1 MDNSLKKTDKQMSLA
16 KRIVNFPQFSIL
28 IALVALIVIWSVL
41 ANNFLTVG
49 NAINILRQASTL
61 IIVCTGT
68 TFVLILGGMDLST
81 GSIVGLVG
89 MISASLFAN
98 SGLGLGPV
106 LIISILLSAGIGLIN
121 GIIITK
127 ARIAPFIATL
137 ATMTTVEGIMLLY
150 CNGRTI
156 SGIPNEVLF
165 LGRGYVGPLPVP
177 TLIMIV
183 VVAIMWI
190 VLRKTK
196 FGRYVYAIGGNE
208 ECANLSGIR
217 VDFVKISVYVIA
229 GAVCGLAGLILML
242 RVGSG
247 QTSLGEGIMMN
258 AITATV
264 LGGTTLA
271 GGKGSMLGTILGCI
285 FLITLT
291 NGLNVMSV
299 SSYWQ
304 KALTGVVLILA
315 VLLYKKK

>member
-1 MDNSLKKTDKQMSLA
+1 MDKSLRETNKQASFAKK
-16 KRIVNFPQFSIL
+16 IVNFPQFSIL
-28 IALVALIVIWSVL
+28 AALIALVIIWSLL
-41 ANNFLTVG
+41 ANNFFTAG

-81 GSIVGLVG
+81 GAIVGLTG
-89 MISASLFAN
+89 MISASLLAN
-98 SGLGLGPV
+98 AGFGLGIV
-106 LIISILLSAGIGLIN
+106 LIISILLSAGIGFIN
-121 GIIITK
+121 GLIITK
-127 ARIAPFIATL
+127 ARLAPFITTL
-137 ATMTTVEGIMLLY
+137 ATMTTVEGIMLLF

-156 SGIPNEVLF
+156 SGIPDDALF
-165 LGRGYVGPLPVP
+165 LGRGYIGALPVP
-177 TLIMIV
+177 TLIMII
-183 VVAIMWI
+183 VVAVMWI

-208 ECANLSGIR
+208 ECAKLSGIR
-217 VDFVKISVYVIA
+217 VDLIKNSVYVIA

-247 QTSLGEGIMMN
+247 QTSLGDGIMMD

-304 KALTGVVLILA
+304 QALTGVVLILA

>member
-1 MDNSLKKTDKQMSLA
+1 MNNTAVKAGLKTSAMKKA
-16 KRIVNFPQFSIL
+16 VNAPQFSIL
-28 IALVALIVIWSVL
+28 MALVALIIIWSFL
-41 ANNFLTVG
+41 ANNFFTVA
-49 NAINILRQASTL
+49 NFINILRQASTL

-68 TFVLILGGMDLST
+68 TFVLILGGIDLST
-81 GSIVGLVG
+81 GSVVGITG
-89 MISASLFAN
+89 MISAYLLSAGGWDLFPTLLVAI
-98 SGLGLGPV
+98 G
-106 LIISILLSAGIGLIN
+106 LSAGIGFIN
-121 GIIITK
+121 GFIITK
-127 ARIAPFIATL
+127 AKIAPFIATL
-137 ATMTTVEGIMLLY
+137 ATMTTVEGIMLLF

-156 SGIPNEVLF
+156 SGIPNEPLF
-165 LGRGYVGPLPVP
+165 LGRGYVGELPVP
-177 TLIMIV
+177 TLIMII
-183 VVAIMWI
+183 VVAVMWT

-208 ECANLSGIR
+208 ECAKLSGIR

-247 QTSLGEGIMMN
+247 QTSLGDGIMMN

-264 LGGTTLA
+264 LGGTTLV
-271 GGKGSMLGTILGCI
+271 GGKGSMLGTILGAI

-304 KALTGVVLILA
+304 QALTGVVLILA